1 MTQHYNSNISS
12 LAKILSE
19 PFSKPLYNIE
29 DFLDHSYGTMLDA
42 DLRRRIKKVPVLN
55 HEKPQMGALLERVW
69 DL

>member
-19 PFSKPLYNIE
+19 PFSKPAYNLE

-42 DLRRRIKKVPVLN
+42 DLRRRIKKDPAIN
-55 HEKPQMGALLERVW
+55 HEKPQTGALLEKLW
-69 DL
+69 DM